1 MNYVYLQLIV
11 KNMLLSFNTC
21 ILYRCAYYTDVYY
34 KLYTVV
40 YQWYCTSFY
49 EPLYV
54 HNAEGKYHG
63 SYTFFVLADV
73 SSLSSRSSIH
83 FSQYVEV
90 TAVED
95 LRFS

>member
-1 MNYVYLQLIV
+1 VLLLPKAKIV
-11 KNMLLSFNTC
+11 PRK
-21 ILYRCAYYTDVYY
+21 
-34 KLYTVV
+34 K
-40 YQWYCTSFY
+40 YCTYIKRVLEFQ
-49 EPLYV
+49 LLV
-54 HNAEGKYHG
+54 AEGKYHG